1 MPGSTGPDLNTYTIP
16 EVQLGDTF
24 NVWRDASN
32 TAIYKLNKLKV
43 YDANIDP
50 NAASIGATYTTA
62 GVWNAFL
69 QPTVTSGHTFSNLI
83 RFTSGISANG
93 GFTFGGT
100 VLVVGGVSM
109 SDALTVGY
117 TTTLNSSVVLGKIS
131 TDQITANG
139 VFVNGLTASGAIRA
153 NAGATASTLD
163 VTGAARIAGGLS
175 ASALYASTGSTFAA
189 AVVVGGGLSASALYA
204 SAGSTFGST
213 LYVGG
218 GVTFASVSDYSGAAR
233 FSGGLSASALYAS
246 TGSTFGSTLYVGGGL
261 SASGL
266 YASTGSTF
274 AAAVAVVGGLSA
286 SALYASTGS
295 TFGSTVYVGGGATF
309 AGTTDHIGTARF
321 GGAVT
326 LLSASNNL
334 GTPSTLVGT
343 NITGTASAFT
353 ASNVTTNA
361 NLTGAVTSSG
371 NATSLGTFTAAAL
384 ATALSGNTTGS
395 GNLVFATNP
404 VLVTPALGTP
414 ASGNLTNCTFPTLN
428 QNTTGNAATVTTAAQ
443 PAITSVGTLVGI
455 TVGSVLLQAQA
466 SLKFGDGDSS
476 HWVGFQAPATVS
488 PSVVWTL
495 PAADGSSG
503 QVLSTNGSSTLAWKA
518 ADGVTGSDKQIQFN
532 IGGLPGATAGLV
544 FEYNT
549 AGGFSAGT
557 LGVSG
562 GAYIMGNVGI
572 GITTPA
578 MGRRILPGTET
589 TAKLEVRGDI
599 CIPSGGFFVNK
610 NITIPAGASVGI
622 AADENA
628 FLSGV
633 LTITSGATLS
643 IVSGGTLIIL

>member
-43 YDANIDP
+43 YDANTDS

-62 GVWNAFL
+62 GVWTAFV
-69 QPTVTSGHTFSNLI
+69 QPTVTSGHTFTNLI
-83 RFTSGISANG
+83 RFTSGISASG
-93 GFTFGGT
+93 GFTLGGNASI
-100 VLVVGGVSM
+100 VGGVSM

-117 TTTLNSSVVLGKIS
+117 TTTLNSSVVLGKSS
-131 TDQITANG
+131 TDTITVNG
-139 VFVNGLTASGAIRA
+139 VFVNGLTATQGPIRA
-153 NAGATASTLD
+153 NAGLTASTLD
-163 VTGAARIAGGLS
+163 VVGAARFAGGLS
-175 ASALYASTGSTFAA
+175 ASA
-189 AVVVGGGLSASALYA
+189 
-204 SAGSTFGST
+204 
-213 LYVGG
+213 
-218 GVTFASVSDYSGAAR
+218 
-233 FSGGLSASALYAS
+233 
-246 TGSTFGSTLYVGGGL
+246 
-261 SASGL
+261 L

-286 SALYASTGS
+286 SALYASAGSTFAAAVAVVGGLSASALYASAGSTFAAAVAVVGGLSASRLYASTGS

-309 AGTTDHIGTARF
+309 AG
-321 GGAVT
+321 AVT
-326 LLSASNNL
+326 LVSASNL

-343 NITGTASAFT
+343 NITGTAINFT

-361 NLTGAVTSSG
+361 NLSGAVTSSG
-371 NATSLGTFTAAAL
+371 NITSLGTFSSGAL

-404 VLVTPALGTP
+404 TLVTPALGTP

-428 QNTTGNAATVTTAAQ
+428 QNTTGSAATVTAAAQ

-466 SLKFGDGDSS
+466 SLKFGDADSS
-476 HWVGFQAPATVS
+476 NWVGFRAPATVN

-544 FEYNT
+544 FEYST

-643 IVSGGTLIIL
+643 IVSGGTLIIF